1 MHEGQMKRHLWKVWS
16 DKIVSKQEVLMGHEL
31 SLRRKI
37 AVHHDKKN
45 GGTFKSIFLHI
56 QHDFISWIIHHSIW
70 RKQASFHC
78 IFVSHFS
85 DAPFMGVC
93 IRKTW
98 RSALFSREFP
108 WKNEFIPTIY
118 SPTVATRATRAKK
131 ATTRDVMV
139 KSTEWNVWWVVSDAR
154 RTTPEPSKNRQTDRK
169 WNCSTCSR
177 E

>member
-1 MHEGQMKRHLWKVWS
+1 
-16 DKIVSKQEVLMGHEL
+16 MGHEL

-37 AVHHDKKN
+37 AVHHDEKN

-56 QHDFISWIIHHSIW
+56 ISTISFVESYTTPFDG
-70 RKQASFHC
+70 KKASFHC

-85 DAPFMGVC
+85 DAPLMGVG

-98 RSALFSREFP
+98 RRPLFSREFP

-139 KSTEWNVWWVVSDAR
+139 KSNEWNV
-154 RTTPEPSKNRQTDRK
+154 
-169 WNCSTCSR
+169 
-177 E
+177 